1 MHARKC
7 SSGEVKMSNVRKSAY
22 LTIRLPE
29 KVAATIRVMADAEKR
44 SYANQVWH
52 LIEVGLKAEQEKQ
65 NGVVRN

>member
-1 MHARKC
+1 
-7 SSGEVKMSNVRKSAY
+7 MSNVRKSAY

-52 LIEVGLKAEQEKQ
+52 LIEVGLKAEQEKV
-65 NGVVRN
+65 NASRA

>member
-1 MHARKC
+1 MTKTRKN
-7 SSGEVKMSNVRKSAY
+7 EFM
-22 LTIRLPE
+22 TIRLPE
-29 KVAATIRVMADAEKR
+29 RVAATIRAMADAEKR